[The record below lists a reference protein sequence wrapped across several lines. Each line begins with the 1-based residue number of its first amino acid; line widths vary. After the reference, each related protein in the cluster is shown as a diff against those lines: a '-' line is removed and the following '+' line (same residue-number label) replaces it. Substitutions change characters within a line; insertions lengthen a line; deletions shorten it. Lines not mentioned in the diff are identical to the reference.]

1 MGIVAFVIVLCA
13 MVVIHEFGHFIVAKM
28 LGIGVEVFSVGFGPR
43 LFGFKYGETDY
54 RFSAVPL
61 GGYVRF
67 RGENLEMLQGKSDAP
82 ADEFNSHPKW
92 KRFLVALAGPAFN
105 IATAL
110 LIPTIGVLV
119 GFHDSASS
127 RHPVVGYVQK
137 DSAAQKAG
145 LQPGDK
151 ILAIEDNDRVTWNK
165 LRLEVILR
173 YGEPIPLKI
182 ERNGQVMNVTL
193 TPTTR
198 QIGRDKIGEAGMEPN
213 IPMKQ
218 ATVNGVEPG
227 KPGALAG
234 MQSGDKIIAVNKQPL
249 KSWSEFKNALQASNG
264 QPVTIT
270 VERDSTPLDLT
281 ATPALIDGEY
291 RLAIGINIMNIPTL
305 VKTSSLTEALY
316 HGWDYNWDFLRGTA
330 IGFRQIFNGSRSV
343 RDSVQGPVG
352 MLTATV
358 ETYNA
363 GGWSSMIG
371 WMGFLSLNLGIFNL
385 LPIPVLDGGM
395 ILMLF
400 VEGLMGLVGWTMTMK
415 LRERIQTVGLAIV
428 GVLIIFVFGNDFL
441 RLGENYFSKK
451 SAQPAQVQQQSQPQQ
466 QAPAQATQPEQSPQ
480 PAGK

>member
-1 MGIVAFVIVLCA
+1 MGIVAFIVVLCL

-28 LGIGVEVFSVGFGPR
+28 LGIGVEVFSVGFGPK

-110 LIPTIGVLV
+110 LIPTIGILI
-119 GFHDSASS
+119 GFRDTADHSQQ
-127 RHPVVGYVQK
+127 PVIGYVLEK
-137 DSAAQKAG
+137 SAAKKAG
-145 LQPGDK
+145 LLPGDK
-151 ILAIEDNDRVTWNK
+151 ILAVEGNDKVTWDDVRFEVF
-165 LRLEVILR
+165 LRP
-173 YGEPIPLKI
+173 GENIPMKV
-182 ERNGQVMNVTL
+182 ERNGQILDITL
-193 TPTTR
+193 TPATR
-198 QIGRDKIGEAGMEPN
+198 ELGRDKIGEAGMEAA

-218 ATVNGVEPG
+218 ATVSSVEAG
-227 KPGALAG
+227 KPGDLAG
-234 MQSGDKIIAVNKQPL
+234 MKSGDKVTAINGQPL
-249 KSWSEFKNALQASNG
+249 KSWSEFKNALQLSNG
-264 QPVTIT
+264 QPIKVT
-270 VERDSTPLDLT
+270 VERDNQPVDLT

-291 RLAIGINIMNIPTL
+291 KLAIGINILNMATL
-305 VKTSSLTEALY
+305 VKTSSVTDALR
-316 HGWDYNWDFLRGTA
+316 HGWDYNWRILRGTA
-330 IGFRQIFNGSRSV
+330 IGFRQMFAGSRSV
-343 RDSVQGPVG
+343 RDSLQGPVG
-352 MLTATV
+352 MATATI

-363 GGWSSMIG
+363 GGWASMIS

-395 ILMLF
+395 IVMLF
-400 VEGLMGLVGWTMTMK
+400 VEGLMGLVGWTLTMK

-428 GVLIIFVFGNDFL
+428 GALIIFVFGNDFL

-451 SAQPAQVQQQSQPQQ
+451 SASPAQVQQQAQPQQ
-466 QAPAQATQPEQSPQ
+466 QAPAQAEQSPQ
-480 PAGK
+480 PASK